1 MPRTPAI
8 NAQMLATLRRT
19 AAGFAFLALAIGAA
33 GIAGWVLDISYL
45 RNFAPDHIPI
55 RFNSSIGIILLAVSL
70 LLRQR
75 QNDNTAVRISANIAA
90 GLAIALGAATLA
102 EHIFDVNL
110 VIDEAL
116 WKLPSNSPQHLGR
129 ISAAAA
135 LLFVILG
142 AGLLRYGV
150 WWSQVCS
157 LTTAFMGFG
166 VAAGYL
172 LESSWTQ
179 RAEDLPISLNAA
191 LAGIALGISAIMG
204 ASKGLPELL
213 SSNTQSGRTL
223 RIMLPIMV
231 VLLVAVELTEE
242 APRLLGANNSVL
254 MSAAL
259 SMTIF
264 GILAYYNIRTMRRAE
279 YLQIGKE
286 RAVNVV
292 NIVTDGII
300 SIDSD
305 LKIILANPAA
315 QRIFGYTESELLG
328 KDSEILIPERRR
340 DEHRAKIEKYAVAA
354 AESTQWTYDM
364 NGAYGMRS
372 DGSEF
377 PMEISVSQTIVENQ
391 KVFTFIFRDISE
403 RKQSEIMER
412 RLAAVVN
419 SSADGIIGT
428 DPDGIIQ
435 SWNRGAEQIYGYT
448 AEEAVGR
455 HINFVVPQEK
465 EKETSE
471 IIEKVLSGRSVTN
484 LYVERVK
491 SDGTRLILLLSASP
505 IHDESGTIVGMSS
518 IIRNMTELSEKDI
531 TLRKSEERYDTLFK
545 NLLEGYALFRLD
557 RNEDGIPIDFTFLDI
572 NPAFE
577 AMTGLGDVIGKRIS
591 DVEPTIYE
599 MYPTI
604 PERCEQ
610 MAKEGKARR
619 FESFMPTL
627 NKRFYVLA
635 FSPSPDHFITMFSDV
650 TDIKQAEE
658 DLRQSE
664 HRYDA
669 LFKNLLEGYALFRVV
684 RNENNEPYDLE
695 YITVN
700 PAFTAILGLN
710 DVVGKRVSEVF
721 PGVFELYSGILGKN
735 YEEMLETAKSRQAE
749 IYLPAFSKWFLIM
762 SFSPSPEYFITVFS
776 DITDKKQAEEDLRN
790 SEKRYRELFENM
802 SEGYVYAQI
811 LCDESGRPEDILC
824 IAINPSGEKMT
835 KWSGLAGRKIGSAL
849 PGFWESNRDILE
861 GWSDVAFGG
870 VPQRLEKYVSE
881 LNSWYSVSLSSPA
894 TGYINAIFEDVTER
908 KQAEEKLRQ
917 SEMLYR
923 TMFENIS
930 EGYVL
935 SRILYDE
942 DGRPED
948 MMCLAINPAAEQ
960 LTGWRGLGGK
970 KINDELPGFWTRNR
984 EILERWNNVIVSGK
998 PRRFENYVSELNQ
1011 WVSVSLSNPAP
1022 EHIVVIFSDIT
1033 ERKQAEEKL
1042 RRSREQ
1048 LLAFVR
1054 ETPMNLAMLDRELRY
1069 IVVSQHWLDYFGK
1082 TDEEIIG
1089 KPHHEI
1095 LPGMPE
1101 VWYEQHL
1108 RGLEGELYKSD
1119 EDLWEMPDGSRKWL
1133 RRSIAP
1139 WHDTDGTI
1147 GGIIIAAE
1155 NITKFKEADEARRQS
1170 EELFRAIAESTIDYI
1185 SVLDINAK
1193 RLYISP
1199 SYSSVLGKRDNPT
1212 GTTIFGD
1219 LHPDDRERART
1230 ALGDVFKS
1238 GTVKTGEFRMLS
1250 SDGSIRDTDVSGSP
1264 VFDKSGKV
1272 MQVVVIVRDITE
1284 KKRAEMQMRRA
1295 QRLESIGTLAGGIAH
1310 DLNNILTPIM
1320 LSFEILSV
1328 RFPDEKTAEILSM
1341 LKSSV
1346 KRGSDMVK
1354 QVLSFARGTEGEQTI
1369 VQVRH
1374 IIVEIVKII
1383 KEIFPKNI
1391 ILRKN
1396 IADDLPTILADPT
1409 QLHQVLM
1416 NLCVNARDAMP
1427 NGGIIDIK
1435 AESVTIDEQYARMQL
1450 DAKPGFYVAISVAD
1464 QGTGIPPA
1472 VLERLFEPFFT
1483 TKEVGKGTGLG
1494 LPSVL
1499 SIVKGHEGFINV
1511 YSEVGKGST
1520 FKVYIPA
1527 MIDEDKLPQKQEQR
1541 EEEKEIAGN
1550 GQIILVIDDEAAIL
1564 EITRQTLESN
1574 NYRVITATDG
1584 AEGVAV
1590 YAKQHS
1596 EISLV
1601 ITDIEMPYMN
1611 GRAAIQAMQRI
1622 KPDVKVIA
1630 VSGFTQNGN
1639 KLEKTANIR
1648 FLDKPYTSEK
1658 LLRAMRNMLG

>member
-8 NAQMLATLRRT
+8 NAQMLATLRRI
-19 AAGFAFLALAIGAA
+19 AVGFALSALAIGVA
-33 GIAGWVLDISYL
+33 GIAGWIFDISYL
-45 RNFAPDHIPI
+45 RSFSPNHIPI
-55 RFNSSIGIILLAVSL
+55 RFNSSIGIILLAASL
-70 LLRQR
+70 LLRQH
-75 QNDNTAVRISANIAA
+75 QNDNSVMRMSANIAA
-90 GLAIALGAATLA
+90 WLAIALGAATLA
-102 EHIFDVNL
+102 EHIFDVNFG
-110 VIDEAL
+110 IDEAL
-116 WKLPSNSPQHLGR
+116 WQLSSNSPLHLGR

-157 LTTAFMGFG
+157 LTTAFMGIG
-166 VAAGYL
+166 VVAGYL
-172 LESSWTQ
+172 LGASWTQ
-179 RAEDLPISLNAA
+179 NAEDLPISLNTA

-213 SSNTQSGRTL
+213 SSNTQSGRSL
-223 RIMLPIMV
+223 RIMMPIMA
-231 VLLVAVELTEE
+231 VLLVAVELIEE
-242 APRLLGANNSVL
+242 MPRLLGANNSVL
-254 MSAAL
+254 MSVAL

-264 GILAYYNIRTMRRAE
+264 GILAYYNIRSMRRAE

-315 QRIFGYTESELLG
+315 QRIFGYKESELLG
-328 KDSEILIPERRR
+328 KDSEILIPERWR
-340 DEHRAKIEKYAVAA
+340 DEHRAKIEKFAVSV
-354 AESTQWTYDM
+354 AESAQWTYDM

-377 PMEISVSQTIVENQ
+377 PMEFSVSQTILENQ
-391 KVFTFIFRDISE
+391 KVFTIIFRDISE
-403 RKQSEIMER
+403 RKQSELMER
-412 RLAAVVN
+412 QLAAVVN

-428 DPDGIIQ
+428 DRNGIIQ
-435 SWNRGAEQIYGYT
+435 SWNHGAEQIYGYT
-448 AEEAVGR
+448 AEEAVGC

-465 EKETSE
+465 ETAE
-471 IIEKVLSGRSVTN
+471 IIEKVLSGKSVTN
-484 LYVERVK
+484 VYVERVK
-491 SDGTRLILLLSASP
+491 SDGMRLVLLLSASP

-518 IIRNMTELSEKDI
+518 IIRNMTELAEKDI

-545 NLLEGYALFRLD
+545 NILEGYALFRLD

-577 AMTGLGDVIGKRIS
+577 AMTGRGDVIGKRIS

-599 MYPTI
+599 MYPTM
-604 PERCEQ
+604 PERYEQ

-627 NKRFYVLA
+627 NKWFSVLA
-635 FSPSPDHFITMFSDV
+635 FSPSPDHFITMFSDI
-650 TDIKQAEE
+650 TEAKQTEE

-664 HRYDA
+664 YRYDA
-669 LFKNLLEGYALFRVV
+669 LFKNMLEGYSLFRIIRDEAGV
-684 RNENNEPYDLE
+684 PIDLE
-695 YITVN
+695 YIAVN
-700 PAFTAILGLN
+700 PAFASIMGFS
-710 DVVGKRVSEVF
+710 DVIGKRLSEIF
-721 PGVFELYSGILGKN
+721 PGFIEYFLGVLGN
-735 YEEMLETAKSRQAE
+735 DNEEMLKTVISRQIE
-749 IYLPAFSKWFLIM
+749 IFLPILSRWFLIM
-762 SFSPSPEYFITVFS
+762 SFSPSQEHLITVFS
-776 DITDKKQAEEDLRN
+776 DI
-790 SEKRYRELFENM
+790 S
-802 SEGYVYAQI
+802 
-811 LCDESGRPEDILC
+811 
-824 IAINPSGEKMT
+824 
-835 KWSGLAGRKIGSAL
+835 
-849 PGFWESNRDILE
+849 
-861 GWSDVAFGG
+861 
-870 VPQRLEKYVSE
+870 
-881 LNSWYSVSLSSPA
+881 
-894 TGYINAIFEDVTER
+894 ER

-948 MMCLAINPAAEQ
+948 MLCLAINPAAEQ
-960 LTGWRGLGGK
+960 LTGWHGLGGK
-970 KINDELPGFWTRNR
+970 KINDELPGFWTRNS

-1095 LPGMPE
+1095 LSGMPE
-1101 VWYEQHL
+1101 IWYEQHL

-1119 EDLWEMPDGSRKWL
+1119 EDLWDMPDGSRRWL

-1155 NITKFKEADEARRQS
+1155 NITKFKEAYEARRQS
-1170 EELFRAIAESTIDYI
+1170 EELFRLIAENAGAYVTILDNKGNRIYVSPTN
-1185 SVLDINAK
+1185 SVILGDEPQS
-1193 RLYISP
+1193 RL
-1199 SYSSVLGKRDNPT
+1199 
-1212 GTTIFGD
+1212 GTDALETT
-1219 LHPDDRERART
+1219 HPDDQPKVRAEFQKILQT
-1230 ALGDVFKS
+1230 KKPVALECRLVAYNGK
-1238 GTVKTGEFRMLS
+1238 
-1250 SDGSIRDTDVSGSP
+1250 IRDCDVVGTP
-1264 VFDKSGKV
+1264 VLDQDGNVTKI
-1272 MQVVVIVRDITE
+1272 VVVTRDITE
-1284 KKRAEMQMRRA
+1284 KKQFETQMRRA

-1320 LSFEILSV
+1320 LSLEILSV

-1346 KRGSDMVK
+1346 KRGSDMVR
-1354 QVLSFARGTEGEQTI
+1354 QVLGFARGTEGERTI
-1369 VQVRH
+1369 IQVRH
-1374 IIVEIVKII
+1374 IIAEIAKII
-1383 KEIFPKNI
+1383 KETFPKNI

-1435 AESVTIDEQYARMQL
+1435 AEAVTIDEQYARMQV

-1527 MIDEDKLPQKQEQR
+1527 MLSEDNLPEKQVKKDEKQEM
-1541 EEEKEIAGN
+1541 AGN
-1550 GQIILVIDDEAAIL
+1550 GQTILVIDDEAAIL
-1564 EITRQTLESN
+1564 EITRQTLEAN

-1584 AEGVAV
+1584 AEAVAI
-1590 YAKQHS
+1590 YAKRQS

-1622 KPDVKVIA
+1622 NPNIKVIA

-1639 KLEKTANIR
+1639 KLEKTVNTR

-1658 LLRAMRNMLG
+1658 LLLAIHDMLK